1 MNIATRV
8 LLELQETTLLA
19 ARAARGL
26 FKRPRY
32 IPESIAQ
39 MDAIGV
45 GSLTIIILTGF
56 FTGGVLTL
64 QTYPTLKY
72 YGAQG
77 QTGYLV
83 ALSLIRELGP
93 VLTALMV
100 TGRVGSAIAAE
111 LGSMSVSQQIDAM
124 RALGTDPVR
133 KLVTPRIIA
142 LLITLPLLTVIGDVV
157 GIVGGWS
164 VAGGLYGM
172 SSDMFFSSVRDG
184 ISTDDIIGG
193 IIKPMVFMAST
204 DIEINPTTLPPSYD
218 GQVSEDAAESTFAEV
233 DDRERAIP
241 AIEFRDVHLSFDERK
256 VLNGLTFKVMKGETK
271 IILGGSG
278 CGKSTT
284 IKLVLGLL
292 KPDSGQ
298 ILVDG
303 EDITNYT
310 ELEMMRVRKKIG
322 MVFQEGALFDSLSV
336 YDNVAFRLH
345 EQGVPEEEVEPEVR
359 RMLRFVNLEDA
370 IDKMPIELS
379 GGMRR
384 RVGIARALVGDPKI
398 VMFDEPTAGLDPPT
412 ARTICELAMKL
423 RDLEDV
429 SSIFVTHEMNNL
441 EYLSSEYAVVN
452 DAGDVVF
459 ELEGERLCLINTKV
473 LMLRDGQ
480 PIFSGTDE
488 ALKKAE
494 DPYIQKFLRGH

>member
-1 MNIATRV
+1 
-8 LLELQETTLLA
+8 
-19 ARAARGL
+19 
-26 FKRPRY
+26 
-32 IPESIAQ
+32 
-39 MDAIGV
+39 
-45 GSLTIIILTGF
+45 
-56 FTGGVLTL
+56 
-64 QTYPTLKY
+64 
-72 YGAQG
+72 
-77 QTGYLV
+77 
-83 ALSLIRELGP
+83 
-93 VLTALMV
+93 
-100 TGRVGSAIAAE
+100 
-111 LGSMSVSQQIDAM
+111 
-124 RALGTDPVR
+124 
-133 KLVTPRIIA
+133 
-142 LLITLPLLTVIGDVV
+142 
-157 GIVGGWS
+157 
-164 VAGGLYGM
+164 
-172 SSDMFFSSVRDG
+172 
-184 ISTDDIIGG
+184 
-193 IIKPMVFMAST
+193 MAST
-204 DIEINPTTLPPSYD
+204 TTDIDQSVPPPPQD
-218 GQVSEDAAESTFAEV
+218 GRVSDDAAESTFAEV
-233 DDRERAIP
+233 DDRDRAIP
-241 AIEFRDVHLSFDERK
+241 AIEFRDVHLAFDDRK
-256 VLNGLTFKVMKGETK
+256 VLEGLSFKVMKGETK

-303 EDITNYT
+303 VDITHFD
-310 ELEMMRVRKKIG
+310 EVQMMHVRKKIG
-322 MVFQEGALFDSLSV
+322 MIFQEGALFDSLSV

-459 ELEGERLCLINTKV
+459 EKEGERLCLINTKV
-473 LMLRDGQ
+473 MMMRDGK
-480 PIFSGTDE
+480 PIFHGTDE
-488 ALKKAE
+488 ALKKA
-494 DPYIQKFLRGH
+494 DDAYIQKFLRGH

>member
-1 MNIATRV
+1 MATTD
-8 LLELQETTLLA
+8 LN
-19 ARAARGL
+19 
-26 FKRPRY
+26 
-32 IPESIAQ
+32 
-39 MDAIGV
+39 
-45 GSLTIIILTGF
+45 
-56 FTGGVLTL
+56 
-64 QTYPTLKY
+64 
-72 YGAQG
+72 
-77 QTGYLV
+77 
-83 ALSLIRELGP
+83 
-93 VLTALMV
+93 V
-100 TGRVGSAIAAE
+100 T
-111 LGSMSVSQQIDAM
+111 QPD
-124 RALGTDPVR
+124 
-133 KLVTPRIIA
+133 
-142 LLITLPLLTVIGDVV
+142 LP
-157 GIVGGWS
+157 
-164 VAGGLYGM
+164 A
-172 SSDMFFSSVRDG
+172 
-184 ISTDDIIGG
+184 
-193 IIKPMVFMAST
+193 PM
-204 DIEINPTTLPPSYD
+204 D
-218 GQVSEDAAESTFAEV
+218 GQVSHEAAESTFAEV
-233 DDRERAIP
+233 DDRRREIP
-241 AIEFRDVHLSFDERK
+241 AIEFRDVRIAFDDREVLS
-256 VLNGLTFKVMKGETK
+256 GISFKVMKGETK

-298 ILVDG
+298 VLVDG
-303 EDITNYT
+303 EDITNYG
-310 ELEMMRVRKKIG
+310 EPEMMRVRKKIG

-441 EYLSSEYAVVN
+441 HYLSSEYAVVN
-452 DAGDVVF
+452 DEGEVVF
-459 ELEGERLCLINTKV
+459 EKEGERLCLINTKV
-473 LMLRDGQ
+473 LMLRDGR

-488 ALKKAE
+488 TLNKAE
-494 DPYIQKFLRGH
+494 DPYIQRFLRGH